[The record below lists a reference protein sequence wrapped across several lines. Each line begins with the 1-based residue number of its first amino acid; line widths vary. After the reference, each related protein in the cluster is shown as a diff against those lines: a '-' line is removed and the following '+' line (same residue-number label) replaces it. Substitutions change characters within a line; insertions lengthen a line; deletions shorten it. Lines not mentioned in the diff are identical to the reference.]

1 MFVPDATDRLSA
13 AMEERAIL
21 GLPAKMGEKPPPP
34 VSNRRSYRET
44 MKMLRAARWTT
55 AASSKLSKGGER
67 QRRSRPPS
75 FAQRRAALG
84 DPPKVREVRA
94 PDGVRTGPA
103 QELQLK
109 RQQELA
115 NCEHTVKALE
125 YRHAITLIDEEEA
138 TELVAT
144 RQAAV
149 DKIDGKLA
157 SLSEKEDDLDERLRE
172 NQQDIRATEPA
183 ASLALRLP
191 PRLMHGRRR
200 SEKNNGH
207 RPDAGDAAGTPR

>member
-1 MFVPDATDRLSA
+1 MLYHDLRGSGGDRY
-13 AMEERAIL
+13 
-21 GLPAKMGEKPPPP
+21 GLQ
-34 VSNRRSYRET
+34 NRRR
-44 MKMLRAARWTT
+44 
-55 AASSKLSKGGER
+55 
-67 QRRSRPPS
+67 RRS
-75 FAQRRAALG
+75 G
-84 DPPKVREVRA
+84 
-94 PDGVRTGPA
+94 
-103 QELQLK
+103 
-109 RQQELA
+109 
-115 NCEHTVKALE
+115 NVKALE

-200 SEKNNGH
+200 SEKNNGN